1 MYYMR
6 TSTSSRRSPTCR
18 SRRMRTRPAMAWWRS
33 ARTRVAVAMR
43 DKSLISDLFQGQ
55 LVAKKTCKVC
65 ARSSVKFE
73 PFTSLS
79 LPVLSRLFLVPA
91 LQVRVDGVGATS
103 RFVVLFSTHSRSTR
117 TATPRLLS
125 ESRRLG

>member
-1 MYYMR
+1 MLHEDVNLIQEKPYVPEPDDADEAR
-6 TSTSSRRSPTCR
+6 DGLVVAARDALRRSR
-18 SRRMRTRPAMAWWRS
+18 
-33 ARTRVAVAMR
+33 MR

-79 LPVLSRLFLVPA
+79 LPVLTQRLFLWFSE
-91 LQVRVDGVGATS
+91 LQYHEDGVNATS
-103 RFVVLFSTHSRSTR
+103 RRRDAVDGAVR
-117 TATPRLLS
+117 
-125 ESRRLG
+125 ESRATAVS